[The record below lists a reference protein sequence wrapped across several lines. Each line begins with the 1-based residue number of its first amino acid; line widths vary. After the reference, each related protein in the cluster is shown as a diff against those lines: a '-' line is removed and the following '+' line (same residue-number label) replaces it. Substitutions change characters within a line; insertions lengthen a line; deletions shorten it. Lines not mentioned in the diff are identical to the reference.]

1 MAELHTL
8 LSQAM
13 GRRGTHIQTSWHSGG
28 SQFSLDVISNTGGG
42 DPKWRLVR
50 DDRGTRQLLFDYPS
64 CDVLLVNNFIASSCA
79 AVQAN
84 SQAAAKAKPVV
95 VPEAPPSSVKVDQA
109 VSEAQAAVP
118 HSGEVSKYPLDQ
130 LLKSI
135 KNAQMTGKLEVRNG
149 GATALLYVQDG
160 VPFDATTSESEGE
173 DAIIE
178 FLTWTTG
185 QFAFEPRVLRNS
197 HTVHQPIDSLVAQ
210 SKQLSERLAYLRGA
224 GIQHTSSLM
233 PKTNLTDGE
242 FDQRAAR
249 GAPAN
254 VEDIRKFYRSL
265 DGSKTMDEIL
275 RSMYFPRVQLINVL
289 YHLVINDLVR
299 ISSAIVTEKVEQLH
313 PRAIDSVAIQ
323 GVMMN
328 LRRLETGMFIYPAFL
343 YFLEQEY
350 FRCHRSNTPLS
361 VIVFEIRVLGAGAV
375 LEMLPA
381 PAVLD
386 AVLRISQLK
395 RHVDLIAH
403 YDQFDYALLLPNTK
417 SNGAQIFAKR
427 IVKALTDTPL
437 AGNVDA
443 SKLCISL
450 GCASMPEDFSEL
462 SELLGAA
469 DLAMAKSRT
478 TQKQVVMYRD
488 IKA

>member
-1 MAELHTL
+1 M
-8 LSQAM
+8 
-13 GRRGTHIQTSWHSGG
+13 
-28 SQFSLDVISNTGGG
+28 
-42 DPKWRLVR
+42 
-50 DDRGTRQLLFDYPS
+50 
-64 CDVLLVNNFIASSCA
+64 
-79 AVQAN
+79 
-84 SQAAAKAKPVV
+84 
-95 VPEAPPSSVKVDQA
+95 
-109 VSEAQAAVP
+109 
-118 HSGEVSKYPLDQ
+118 
-130 LLKSI
+130 
-135 KNAQMTGKLEVRNG
+135 
-149 GATALLYVQDG
+149 
-160 VPFDATTSESEGE
+160 
-173 DAIIE
+173 
-178 FLTWTTG
+178 
-185 QFAFEPRVLRNS
+185 
-197 HTVHQPIDSLVAQ
+197 
-210 SKQLSERLAYLRGA
+210 
-224 GIQHTSSLM
+224 
-233 PKTNLTDGE
+233 
-242 FDQRAAR
+242 
-249 GAPAN
+249 
-254 VEDIRKFYRSL
+254 RKFYRSL
-265 DGSKTMDEIL
+265 DGRKTMDEIL
-275 RSMYFPRVQLINVL
+275 RSMHFPRVQLINVL

-299 ISSAIVTEKVEQLH
+299 ISSAIVIEKAEEMH

-417 SNGAQIFAKR
+417 ANGAQIFAKR

-450 GCASMPEDFSEL
+450 GCASMPEDFTEL

-469 DLAMAKSRT
+469 DMAMTKSRT
-478 TQKQVVMYRD
+478 SQRQVVMFRD
-488 IKA
+488 IKAQ